1 MDRYGLVIPASEQ
14 EHHNINFS
22 QNVESN
28 MLLTES
34 SSRRIL
40 ESQFGST
47 RNWTFEQKFPV
58 AMRSIGWPAD
68 TFFKFL
74 QPCDSATLTKKT
86 DGHASTVLLWAAKHF
101 GYWTSARSEPND
113 AMVESYSALIKNLI
127 VMGADVHAVN
137 AQHETPLMTALHQFL
152 TFVEWPDCARAVK
165 WWGDI
170 LVDAGLSLNHY
181 ILVENSLLQYLAN
194 KRRVWDGKTYYALHP
209 DETQLLIVEYSILT
223 AEIRFCRPM
232 RMWERWVPPGAWHTE
247 PVLPG
252 KSIFWPH
259 ESDGVFW
266 RQGETVKILSE
277 PYLIQA
283 TSELDMPFYSSAD
296 FEENWRAVFDGTQD
310 DHGSVARM
318 FLRDRSQLYANTNVN
333 RDRASSAPPGTTQK
347 VYNRLPSLWDSEIE
361 VNIYPAHW
369 IPKIYRCP
377 IDLTTRW
384 RPGTWAADGS
394 WSQRNPRHL
403 KDFGARSVKERLKA
417 DDDWEVQLLREQG
430 ELDVVKRFG
439 RRFCPELRDGIEQ
452 ELETLKLLME
462 PL

>member
-86 DGHASTVLLWAAKHF
+86 DGHASTVLHWAAKHF

-137 AQHETPLMTALHQFL
+137 AQHETPLMTALHQL
-152 TFVEWPDCARAVK
+152 MTFVEWPDCARAVK

-170 LVDAGLSLNHY
+170 LVDAGLSLNH
-181 ILVENSLLQYLAN
+181 
-194 KRRVWDGKTYYALHP
+194 
-209 DETQLLIVEYSILT
+209 
-223 AEIRFCRPM
+223 
-232 RMWERWVPPGAWHTE
+232 
-247 PVLPG
+247 
-252 KSIFWPH
+252 
-259 ESDGVFW
+259 
-266 RQGETVKILSE
+266 
-277 PYLIQA
+277 
-283 TSELDMPFYSSAD
+283 
-296 FEENWRAVFDGTQD
+296 
-310 DHGSVARM
+310 
-318 FLRDRSQLYANTNVN
+318 
-333 RDRASSAPPGTTQK
+333 
-347 VYNRLPSLWDSEIE
+347 
-361 VNIYPAHW
+361 
-369 IPKIYRCP
+369 
-377 IDLTTRW
+377 
-384 RPGTWAADGS
+384 
-394 WSQRNPRHL
+394 
-403 KDFGARSVKERLKA
+403 
-417 DDDWEVQLLREQG
+417 
-430 ELDVVKRFG
+430 
-439 RRFCPELRDGIEQ
+439 
-452 ELETLKLLME
+452 
-462 PL
+462 